1 MVIAINAQSVV
12 TRETLRNAAVSAIEK
27 YMDDMMN
34 SFTIPELT
42 ASDLG
47 FETDDLQML
56 RGVLTLLFN
65 DINKQSSYLQ
75 G

>member
-1 MVIAINAQSVV
+1 V

-47 FETDDLQML
+47 FETDLQML